1 MAREDI
7 IAFKSS
13 LELSHSKPSLDLSV
27 NVLSAS
33 AWPSYPDVPLHIPRF
48 IENAIRG
55 FENYYH
61 SKHSGRK
68 LTWKHP
74 LAHCQ
79 LKACFPKGNK
89 EIVVSSF
96 QAVILLLLNDYSPN
110 HEVPY
115 TEIQAVTNLRMSTP
129 KLPKMDQLLLMPYS
143 GRRAATNTAVT
154 CVREIPSFNKD
165 PERQGCQ
172 SY

>member
-1 MAREDI
+1 MFKDIDMAREDI
-7 IAFKSS
+7 IAFKRS
-13 LELSHSKPSLDLSV
+13 LELSHSKPSLDLNV

-33 AWPSYPDVPLHIPRF
+33 AWPSYPDVPMHIPRF
-48 IENAIRG
+48 IEKAIRG

-79 LKACFPKGNK
+79 LKVHFSKGNK

-96 QAVILLLLNDYSPN
+96 QAVVLLLFNDYSPN

-115 TEIQAVTNLRMSTP
+115 AEIQAVTNLRMSIPRTP
-129 KLPKMDQLLLMPYS
+129 
-143 GRRAATNTAVT
+143 
-154 CVREIPSFNKD
+154 
-165 PERQGCQ
+165 PEKNG
-172 SY
+172 